1 MQGFRDFRFWVEGLG
16 FIGLRVEG
24 LRLRGVWVEG
34 LRLGMLLYW
43 LRSNDCG
50 LSSFGIGLLAQLFTM
65 F

>member
-16 FIGLRVEG
+16 FIGLR
-24 LRLRGVWVEG
+24 VEG